1 MYILERPPWVIS
13 SIPMASATIHMQI
26 LTLSPTWISLL
37 SSGGGQTSV
46 AGDCPMNASWTI
58 CSKLNLAF
66 LPPYLY
72 QQMDGTI
79 L

>member
-1 MYILERPPWVIS
+1 MYILEHPHRLIS
-13 SIPMASATIHMQI
+13 PISMASATIHMWI

-46 AGDCPMNASWTI
+46 AGDCPMNAPWTI
-58 CSKLNLAF
+58 CSKLNLAY
-66 LPPYLY
+66 LPPDLY
-72 QQMDGTI
+72 QQMEEII